1 MKLFRLLL
9 TLTALALVV
18 GVAYVGQAT
27 ESAGTKMADAADKF
41 LTGLNGDQ
49 KAKAA
54 LDFDDKE
61 RFNWHFTPYQ
71 DAGKKPK
78 HHGLPVAEMNDGQ
91 KEAALA
97 LLQAG
102 TSKGGYERATTIMSL
117 EAILA
122 DLEMGKG
129 PARVPGNYFFTVFG

>member
-9 TLTALALVV
+9 AVPVLGLVV

-27 ESAGTKMADAADKF
+27 ESAEAKMADAADKF
-41 LTGLNGDQ
+41 LAALGGDQ
-49 KAKAA
+49 KTKAA

-78 HHGLPVAEMNDGQ
+78 HRGLAVEEMSNEQ

-97 LLQAG
+97 LL
-102 TSKGGYERATTIMSL
+102 
-117 EAILA
+117 
-122 DLEMGKG
+122 
-129 PARVPGNYFFTVFG
+129 